1 VKLSDFDIDFIKFNN
16 ETDVFDFKLN
26 DLFFGLKENS
36 LYQKCNLQATVN
48 CEKKE
53 STIKVAYVISG
64 TVSTECE
71 RCLEDIEIE
80 INPVAEEV
88 LRLTSNPELLAT
100 EHYLSASH
108 QVYNVYDTLYE
119 QICIAMPLRKICKNS
134 ITKKKCELNYT
145 NSEGEKPA
153 DDRWDKLKN
162 LIK

>member
-1 VKLSDFDIDFIKFNN
+1 MKLSNFDIDFIKFNN

-26 DLFFGLKENS
+26 NLFFGLKENS
-36 LYQKCNLQATVN
+36 LYNNCDLLVKVN

-53 STIKVAYVISG
+53 GTIKLNYTINGIVY
-64 TVSTECE
+64 TECE

-80 INPVAEEV
+80 INPTTEEV
-88 LRLTSNPELLAT
+88 IRLTSNPDLLAT

-108 QVYNVYDTLYE
+108 QVYNVYDTIYE

-134 ITKKKCELNYT
+134 ITKKKCELTYT
-145 NSEGEKPA
+145 NSEDDKPA